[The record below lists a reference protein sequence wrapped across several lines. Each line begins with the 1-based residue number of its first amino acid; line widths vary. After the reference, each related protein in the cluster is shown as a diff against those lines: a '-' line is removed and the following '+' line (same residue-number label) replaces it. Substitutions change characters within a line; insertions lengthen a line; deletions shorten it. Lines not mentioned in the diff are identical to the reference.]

1 MSTHMHKSKLYIH
14 NMHYIQKHVNH
25 CMKIIIIY
33 HNVSISTSLMFSS
46 HTISHNEYYSIY
58 KGILDAPWCPCNRQV
73 KRGVSLVGCISDI
86 TWLVVFTSSS
96 PGMSPPS
103 SSSLASSR
111 AHAPSRSLPSY
122 GSDARTDVSVPP
134 LFCGILGLFYL
145 VLDKG

>member
-86 TWLVVFTSSS
+86 TWLVFLYELLTWHVAAIVIIARFLTSAC
-96 PGMSPPS
+96 
-103 SSSLASSR
+103 SLSFPALAWFWCQNRCFRASSFLR
-111 AHAPSRSLPSY
+111 NFGPF
-122 GSDARTDVSVPP
+122 
-134 LFCGILGLFYL
+134 LFSAW
-145 VLDKG
+145 